1 MVFTR
6 EGLDILKSKKRK
18 GATMRKK
25 LLGFLFV
32 LLGMLLGYL
41 LFFVWISGLPATHEA
56 REAETITTS
65 TTNASSTI
73 TTNSEETMTT
83 TTSSSAVAEQPF
95 AVALTSNYGIL
106 KNILTNQII
115 AEKSADAQIYPASM
129 TKILT
134 ALLVVEQADL
144 DEKVV
149 IPAEILPRL
158 IEEGASMCGFE
169 AQEEVTMRD
178 LIYGIL
184 FISGADATEAAVLHT
199 SGSEAA
205 FVELMNKTVQT
216 IGMTDTHF
224 TNSVGLH
231 DDDHY
236 STVTDIELLLE
247 HALQNETF
255 YQILTDDDYTTSATA
270 VHPEGIYFENRTK
283 HPSTVELNIA
293 HGQVLGGKPGY
304 TEEATLCL
312 ASLAEI
318 NGDRYILVT
327 ADAGGD
333 PNSEPFHVLDM
344 KHVFEKI

>member
-1 MVFTR
+1 M
-6 EGLDILKSKKRK
+6 KN
-18 GATMRKK
+18 K

-32 LLGMLLGYL
+32 LLGLLLGYL
-41 LFFVWISGLPATHEA
+41 MFFVWISGVPATHEA
-56 REAETITTS
+56 REAKTTTTS
-65 TTNASSTI
+65 TTVAHS
-73 TTNSEETMTT
+73 TT
-83 TTSSSAVAEQPF
+83 TTSSSEEPTTSTTTSTIAEQPF
-95 AVALTSNYGIL
+95 AVELVSNYGFL
-106 KNILTNQII
+106 KNITTNQII
-115 AEKSADAQIYPASM
+115 AEKSANAQIYPASM

-134 ALLVVEQADL
+134 ALLVVEHADL

-199 SGSEAA
+199 FGSEAA
-205 FVELMNKTVQT
+205 FVELMNETAKS
-216 IGMTDTHF
+216 IGMTGTHF

-247 HALQNETF
+247 HALKNETF
-255 YQILTDDDYTTSATA
+255 YQILTDDDYTTSATP

-293 HGQVLGGKPGY
+293 DGQVLGGKPGY

-318 NGDRYILVT
+318 HGERYILVT